1 MKLYHVSEIISR
13 SLNLNSLMS
22 NYVMLGFNGG
32 TRFQWFMFQMDFSG
46 GTRFQWFMFQWI
58 ILVHF
63 KLKRGWI

>member
-1 MKLYHVSEIISR
+1 
-13 SLNLNSLMS
+13 MS